1 AVGGARLRVP
11 RPVRQPRPH
20 RPGLIPPPERRE
32 LVPYIVD
39 FESVSTDGLGS
50 SPVAP
55 ALAGLRANEAR
66 YYRNK
71 YDHVFTVEPADDAAA
86 AVDRVRAILDEERG
100 IVVRSPAL
108 EATDFEVA
116 GLRMTYVFCESGL
129 SINVM

>member
-71 YDHVFTVEPADDAAA
+71 YDHVFTVEPADDAKET
-86 AVDRVRAILDEERG
+86 VDFVSRVLKEERD
-100 IVVRSPAL
+100 ITISSP
-108 EATDFEVA
+108 
-116 GLRMTYVFCESGL
+116 
-129 SINVM
+129 